1 MCKLK
6 RLGIDE
12 IALKKGQGQY
22 IVILVNLDT
31 NKPIGFVQSRKQL
44 EIREVLASW
53 GTQVLEQIDEVS
65 MDMSG
70 NYKGL
75 VTDLLPNAVI
85 TVDRFHVMKVV
96 NEELDAARKDVKKA
110 AESLS
115 DATAKVQFKASL
127 HQSKYVLLK
136 SAKDLTQEQQLKL
149 EVIQQVSPKLAR
161 MHSLKEEFREIF
173 ENAKS
178 WADGTLRLLDWLA
191 SAKADFKKS
200 VGTITRWFGQIVG
213 DFEQG
218 TTNGVVE
225 GINNKLKLI
234 KRSGYGF
241 RNFENFQLRSLICWY
256 LNPAPA

>member
-1 MCKLK
+1 MCQLR

-12 IALKKGQGQY
+12 ISLKKGQGQY

-44 EIREVLASW
+44 EMREVLASW

-65 MDMSG
+65 IDMSG

-75 VTDLLPNAVI
+75 VTELLPNATI

-96 NEELDAARKDVKKA
+96 NQELDTARKDIKKTV
-110 AESLS
+110 ESLS
-115 DATAKVQFKASL
+115 DATAKAQLKAAL

-136 SAKDLTQEQQLKL
+136 SENDLTQEQQLKL
-149 EVIQQVSPKLAR
+149 AAIQQVSPLLAR

-173 ENAKS
+173 ETS
-178 WADGTLRLLDWLA
+178 QTWAEGTLKLLDWLA
-191 SAKADFKKS
+191 IAKVDFRKS
-200 VGTITRWFGQIVG
+200 VGTISRWFGEIVG
-213 DFEQG
+213 YFEQG

-241 RNFENFQLRSLICWY
+241 RNFDNFQLRCFICWY
-256 LNPAPA
+256 LDDALA

>member
-1 MCKLK
+1 LF
-6 RLGIDE
+6 
-12 IALKKGQGQY
+12 
-22 IVILVNLDT
+22 N
-31 NKPIGFVQSRKQL
+31 RKQI

-75 VTDLLPNAVI
+75 VTQLLPNAVI

-96 NEELDAARKDVKKA
+96 NEELDAARRDVKKTV
-110 AESLS
+110 ESLS
-115 DATAKVQFKASL
+115 DATAKAQLKAAL
-127 HQSKYVLLK
+127 NQSKYILLK
-136 SAKDLTQEQQLKL
+136 SENDLTQEQQLKL
-149 EVIQQVSPKLAR
+149 EAIQQVSPLAR

-173 ENAKS
+173 ESSQN
-178 WADGTLRLLDWLA
+178 WADGTLSLLDWLA
-191 SAKADFKKS
+191 SAKTGFRKS
-200 VGTITRWFGQIVG
+200 IGTISRWFGEIVG

-241 RNFENFQLRSLICWY
+241 RNFNNFQLRCLICWY
-256 LNPAPA
+256 FNTSSA